1 MEARGGGSIR
11 TLSDVSEVSKDCNL
25 TFGQSLPEL
34 SSAPIGN
41 NIPYILRRWA
51 LLVSEAG
58 MLCVVLTG
66 QMLQFPLETCDGT
79 SVFCLR
85 NIPRRCVYK

>member
-1 MEARGGGSIR
+1 MTAGRNDLFLLWKQGRTVEVRVGGSIR
-11 TLSDVSEVSKDCNL
+11 AFSDVSEVSKDCNL

-51 LLVSEAG
+51 LLFQRQGCFVW
-58 MLCVVLTG
+58 
-66 QMLQFPLETCDGT
+66 
-79 SVFCLR
+79 
-85 NIPRRCVYK
+85 